1 MTAKRTHQLK
11 PQARNGKP
19 LMSQLLNDTRKYIEQ
34 AEQTDVELLRQ
45 FFFNDPEMPLIAMGH
60 GGSHPSA
67 AYAALLYGTN
77 CGLGRAVTPYQANS
91 LSDKTLQ
98 TAKLLLISK
107 SLMNQDAVYIS
118 QRMART
124 NPEHSCVLTM
134 THADNANMKRM
145 QKS

>member
-1 MTAKRTHQLK
+1 MTAKRTNQLK

-67 AYAALLYGTN
+67 AYAALLADWAVPLLRIRPTHSLTKLCRLPN
-77 CGLGRAVTPYQANS
+77 CCSSVS
-91 LSDKTLQ
+91 
-98 TAKLLLISK
+98 
-107 SLMNQDAVYIS
+107 
-118 QRMART
+118 
-124 NPEHSCVLTM
+124 H
-134 THADNANMKRM
+134 
-145 QKS
+145 